1 MIFTKGAHQIA
12 KLQTFDCSGGISPN
26 LYFDSL
32 LLQKVYKV
40 SAKKSMEELCL
51 LILKSGAKFE
61 EKLIFCFENDKNLV
75 NFDLSTKNSKKFS
88 LWLVPFVQ
96 SMQRLTWKSTE
107 ELQFMTLKSHA
118 KFEEKLTCGLEND
131 MNLAN
136 FHQNTWKY
144 QNWYFHGILLSK
156 VENAWATNL
165 QRTYNQWHWRMMKN
179 AKRNWL
185 DVSKLTQGIWWIL
198 TRELQ
203 SPKNLHFNGLPLTK
217 LNNVWAKKVQ
227 RSYVWLHSRLI
238 QSLKE
243 NWFVL
248 PKIDMRNLAN
258 FNQSIW
264 KSLNWD
270 LNSILLSKVENV

>member
-1 MIFTKGAHQIA
+1 
-12 KLQTFDCSGGISPN
+12 
-26 LYFDSL
+26 
-32 LLQKVYKV
+32 
-40 SAKKSMEELCL
+40 
-51 LILKSGAKFE
+51 
-61 EKLIFCFENDKNLV
+61 
-75 NFDLSTKNSKKFS
+75 
-88 LWLVPFVQ
+88 
-96 SMQRLTWKSTE
+96 
-107 ELQFMTLKSHA
+107 MTLKNHV
-118 KFEEKLTCGLEND
+118 KFEGKLTCGLEND
-131 MNLAN
+131 MSNLAN
-136 FHQNTWKY
+136 FHQNTLKC

-198 TRELQ
+198 TRELE

-217 LNNVWAKKVQ
+217 LYNVWAKKVQ

-243 NWFVL
+243 NWLVL

-258 FNQSIW
+258 FHQSTW
-264 KSLNWD
+264 KSPNWD
-270 LNSILLSKVENV
+270 LDGILLSKVENVWA